1 MPETPPSDRRSAP
14 LLVVG
19 LGNDHRRDDRC
30 GLEVVR
36 LLRGRLPPTVRLL
49 EGPRDAARLLDLWEG
64 ARHVIVIDAM
74 QGHGPPGSVR
84 RWELTPAGGLESL
97 PATSTHGL
105 GLAEAVEIG
114 RSLGRLPDRLTVFG
128 IEVTELGVGD
138 GLAPEVAHGVGVVV
152 EQVLGEATPCPFAG
166 PPRRGGS
173 DA

>member
-1 MPETPPSDRRSAP
+1 MPEAPPSARRSDP

-19 LGNDHRRDDRC
+19 LGNEHRRDDRC

-36 LLRGRLPPTVRLL
+36 ELRGRLPPTVPLL

-74 QGHGPPGSVR
+74 QGHGPPGSIR
-84 RWELTPAGGLESL
+84 RWEVGAAEGLEGL

-138 GLAPEVAHGVGVVV
+138 GMAPEVAHGVEVVV
-152 EQVLGEATPCPFAG
+152 EEVLREATPSLLTG
-166 PPRRGGS
+166 PPGG
-173 DA
+173 